1 MNNSKNLEFKIGDEV
16 VLFNLDHVRNGWE
29 GQVGEIDRDEI
40 LVVFRNE
47 KNVIQ
52 DFTWINKNNL
62 KSNIKAIRNKK
73 LNELGIY

>member
-1 MNNSKNLEFKIGDEV
+1 MEFKIGDEV
-16 VLFNLDHVRNGWE
+16 VLFNLDNCVRNGWE
-29 GQVGEIDRDEI
+29 GQVGEIDREEI

-47 KNVIQ
+47 QNVIQ

>member
-1 MNNSKNLEFKIGDEV
+1 MEFKIGDEV

-29 GQVGEIDRDEI
+29 GQVGEIDREEI

-47 KNVIQ
+47 QNVIQ

-73 LNELGIY
+73 LNELGI